1 MDKKN
6 GNYQIIWNKDGF
18 VVSSSPI
25 PQGDEGSIRIVAK
38 LNKSEWGERGQGL

>member
-1 MDKKN
+1 
-6 GNYQIIWNKDGF
+6 